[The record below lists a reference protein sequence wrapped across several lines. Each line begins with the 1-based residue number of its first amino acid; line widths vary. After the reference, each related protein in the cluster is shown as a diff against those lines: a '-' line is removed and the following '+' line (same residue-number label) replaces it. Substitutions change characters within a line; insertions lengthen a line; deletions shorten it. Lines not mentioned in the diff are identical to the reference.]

1 MKHCDNF
8 VVNEKK
14 FLNSSFFKLKLKS
27 KKTLPEINP
36 GQFVEVQ
43 VNSDSK
49 VLLRRPISI
58 NDVDS
63 QTNEISLIIQTVGQ
77 GTKELAKINEGEK
90 INLVYPLG
98 NGFNIEGENPL
109 LVGGGVG
116 IAPLL
121 YLAKTFYAKGIKPKV
136 LLGFRSQ
143 EQMIDLK
150 EYEKYANVYI
160 STQDGSVGSKG
171 LVTENE
177 IFTQSYDT
185 IYTCGPTPM
194 MKAISDYSLKNN
206 IKCYASLENKMA
218 CGIGA
223 CLCCVQNTTEGHKCT
238 CTEGPV
244 FNVKDI
250 IW

>member
-8 VVNEKK
+8 VVSEKK

-36 GQFVEVQ
+36 GQFVDVQ

-77 GTKELAKINEGEK
+77 GTKELAKINEGEE

-121 YLAKTFYAKGIKPKV
+121 YLAKNFHAKGIKPKV

-150 EYEKYANVYI
+150 EYEKYADVYI

-244 FNVKDI
+244 FNVQDI

>member
-8 VVNEKK
+8 IVSEKK
-14 FLNSSFFKLKLKS
+14 FLNQSFYKLKLKAT
-27 KKTLPEINP
+27 KPLPEIKA

-43 VNSDSK
+43 VNSNSK

-58 NDVDS
+58 NDVDYT
-63 QTNEISLIIQTVGQ
+63 TNEVSLIIQTVGQ
-77 GTKELAKINEGEK
+77 GTKELAKISEGEELSL
-90 INLVYPLG
+90 IYPLG
-98 NGFNIEGENPL
+98 NGFKLEGKNPL
-109 LVGGGVG
+109 LIGGGVG

-121 YLAKTFYAKGIKPKV
+121 YLAKQFYAKGIKPDV
-136 LLGFRSQ
+136 LLGFRSK
-143 EQMIDLK
+143 EQMIALD
-150 EYEKYANVYI
+150 EFEKYSNLYI

>member
-8 VVNEKK
+8 VVSEKK

-27 KKTLPEINP
+27 KKILPEINP

-77 GTKELAKINEGEK
+77 GTKELAKINEGEE

-121 YLAKTFYAKGIKPKV
+121 YLAKNFHAKGIKPKV

-150 EYEKYANVYI
+150 EYEKYADVYI

-177 IFTQSYDT
+177 IFTQSYDI

>member
-8 VVNEKK
+8 VVSEKK
-14 FLNSSFFKLKLKS
+14 FLNSTFFKLKLKA
-27 KKTLPEINP
+27 KENLPLIKA

-77 GTKELAKINEGEK
+77 GTKELAKINEGEE

-121 YLAKTFYAKGIKPKV
+121 YLAKNFHAKGIKPKV

-150 EYEKYANVYI
+150 EYEKYADVYI

-194 MKAISDYSLKNN
+194 MRAISDYSLKNN

>member
-8 VVNEKK
+8 VVSEKK

-77 GTKELAKINEGEK
+77 GTKELAKINEGEE

-121 YLAKTFYAKGIKPKV
+121 YLAKNFYVKGIKPKV

-150 EYEKYANVYI
+150 EYEKYADVYI

>member
-8 VVNEKK
+8 VVSEKK

-77 GTKELAKINEGEK
+77 GTKELAKINEGKE

-121 YLAKTFYAKGIKPKV
+121 YLAKNFHAKGIKPKV

-150 EYEKYANVYI
+150 EYEKYADVYI

>member
-8 VVNEKK
+8 VVSEKK

-27 KKTLPEINP
+27 KKTLPKIYP

-77 GTKELAKINEGEK
+77 GTKELAKINEGEE

-121 YLAKTFYAKGIKPKV
+121 YLAKNFHAKGIKPKV

-150 EYEKYANVYI
+150 EYEKYADVYI

>member
-8 VVNEKK
+8 VVSEKK

-77 GTKELAKINEGEK
+77 GTKELAKINEGEE

-121 YLAKTFYAKGIKPKV
+121 YLAKNFHAKGIKPKV

-150 EYEKYANVYI
+150 EYEKYADVYI

-244 FNVKDI
+244 FNVQDI

>member
-8 VVNEKK
+8 VVSEKK

-77 GTKELAKINEGEK
+77 GTKELAKINEGKE

-121 YLAKTFYAKGIKPKV
+121 YLAKNFHAKGIKPKV

-143 EQMIDLK
+143 EQMIDLE
-150 EYEKYANVYI
+150 EYEKYADVYI

>member
-8 VVNEKK
+8 LVSEKK
-14 FLNSSFFKLKLKS
+14 FLNTSFFKLKLKS
-27 KKTLPEINP
+27 KNTLPEINP
-36 GQFVEVQ
+36 GQFVEIQ

-58 NDVDS
+58 NDVDYT
-63 QTNEISLIIQTVGQ
+63 TNEVSLIIQTVGQ
-77 GTKELAKINEGEK
+77 GTKELAKISEGEEVSL
-90 INLVYPLG
+90 IYPLG
-98 NGFNIEGENPL
+98 NGFKLEGKNSL
-109 LVGGGVG
+109 LIGGGVG

-121 YLAKTFYAKGIKPKV
+121 YLAKQFYAKGIKPDV
-136 LLGFRSQ
+136 LLGFRSK
-143 EQMIDLK
+143 EQMIALD
-150 EYEKYANVYI
+150 EFEKYSNLYI
-160 STQDGSVGSKG
+160 STQDGSIGEKG
-171 LVTENE
+171 LVTENK
-177 IFTQSYDT
+177 IFSTSHDV

-194 MKAISDYSLKNN
+194 MKAIAEYALKNN

>member
-8 VVNEKK
+8 VVSEKK

-77 GTKELAKINEGEK
+77 GTKELAKINEGEE

-98 NGFNIEGENPL
+98 NRFNIEGENPL

-121 YLAKTFYAKGIKPKV
+121 YLAKNFHAKGIKPKV

-150 EYEKYANVYI
+150 EYEKYADVYI

>member
-8 VVNEKK
+8 LVSEKK
-14 FLNSSFFKLKLKS
+14 FLNTSFFKLKLKS
-27 KKTLPEINP
+27 KNTLPEINP

-58 NDVDS
+58 NDVDF
-63 QTNEISLIIQTVGQ
+63 QNNEISLIIQTVGQ
-77 GTKELAKINEGEK
+77 GTKELAKISEGEEVSL
-90 INLVYPLG
+90 IYPLG
-98 NGFNIEGENPL
+98 NGFKLEGKNPL
-109 LVGGGVG
+109 LIGGGVG

-121 YLAKTFYAKGIKPKV
+121 YLAKQFYAKGIKPNV
-136 LLGFRSQ
+136 LLGFRSKDQ
-143 EQMIDLK
+143 IIPLE
-150 EYEKYANVYI
+150 EFEKYSNLYI
-160 STQDGSVGSKG
+160 STQDGSIGEKG
-171 LVTENE
+171 LVTENK
-177 IFTQSYDT
+177 IFSASHDV

-194 MKAISDYSLKNN
+194 MKAIAEYALKNN
-206 IKCYASLENKMA
+206 TECYASLENKMA

-223 CLCCVQNTTEGHKCT
+223 CLCCVQNTTQGHKCT

>member
-8 VVNEKK
+8 VVSEKK

-77 GTKELAKINEGEK
+77 GTKELAKINEGKE

-121 YLAKTFYAKGIKPKV
+121 YLAKNFYAKGIKPKV

-150 EYEKYANVYI
+150 EYEKYADVYI

-206 IKCYASLENKMA
+206 IKCFASLENKMA

-223 CLCCVQNTTEGHKCT
+223 CLCCVQNTTQGHKCT

>member
-8 VVNEKK
+8 VVSEKK

-58 NDVDS
+58 NDVDF

-77 GTKELAKINEGEK
+77 GTKELAKINEGEE

-121 YLAKTFYAKGIKPKV
+121 YLAKNFHAKGIKPKV

-143 EQMIDLK
+143 EQMIDLE
-150 EYEKYANVYI
+150 EYEKYADVYI

>member
-8 VVNEKK
+8 VVSEKK

-77 GTKELAKINEGEK
+77 GTKELAKINEGEE

-121 YLAKTFYAKGIKPKV
+121 YLAKNFHAKGIKPKV

-150 EYEKYANVYI
+150 EYEKYADVYI

-177 IFTQSYDT
+177 IFSASHDV

>member
-1 MKHCDNF
+1 MALFAHKRA
-8 VVNEKK
+8 
-14 FLNSSFFKLKLKS
+14 FK
-27 KKTLPEINP
+27 
-36 GQFVEVQ
+36 
-43 VNSDSK
+43 
-49 VLLRRPISI
+49 
-58 NDVDS
+58 
-63 QTNEISLIIQTVGQ
+63 
-77 GTKELAKINEGEK
+77 
-90 INLVYPLG
+90 VY
-98 NGFNIEGENPL
+98 F
-109 LVGGGVG
+109 
-116 IAPLL
+116 
-121 YLAKTFYAKGIKPKV
+121 
-136 LLGFRSQ
+136 
-143 EQMIDLK
+143 LK
-150 EYEKYANVYI
+150 EYEKYADVYI

>member
-8 VVNEKK
+8 VVSEKK

-77 GTKELAKINEGEK
+77 GTKELAKINEGEE

-121 YLAKTFYAKGIKPKV
+121 YLAKNFHAKGIKPKV

-150 EYEKYANVYI
+150 EYEKYADVYI

-194 MKAISDYSLKNN
+194 MKTISDYSLKNN

>member
-8 VVNEKK
+8 VVSEKK

-58 NDVDS
+58 NDIDF

-77 GTKELAKINEGEK
+77 GTKELAKINEGKE

-121 YLAKTFYAKGIKPKV
+121 YLAKNFHAKGIKPKV

-150 EYEKYANVYI
+150 EYEKYADVYI

>member
-8 VVNEKK
+8 VVSEKK

-58 NDVDS
+58 NDVDF
-63 QTNEISLIIQTVGQ
+63 QTNEITLIIQTVGQ
-77 GTKELAKINEGEK
+77 GTKELAKINEGEE

-121 YLAKTFYAKGIKPKV
+121 YLAKNFHAKGIKPKV

-150 EYEKYANVYI
+150 EYEKYADVYI

>member
-8 VVNEKK
+8 VVSEKK

-58 NDVDS
+58 NDVDF

-77 GTKELAKINEGEK
+77 GTKELAKINEGEEM
-90 INLVYPLG
+90 NLVYPLG

-121 YLAKTFYAKGIKPKV
+121 YLAKNFHAKGIKPKV

-143 EQMIDLK
+143 EQMIDLE
-150 EYEKYANVYI
+150 EYEKYADVYI

>member
-8 VVNEKK
+8 VVSEKK

-77 GTKELAKINEGEK
+77 GTKELAKISEGEELSL
-90 INLVYPLG
+90 IYPLG
-98 NGFNIEGENPL
+98 NGFETKGENPL
-109 LVGGGVG
+109 LIGGGVG

-121 YLAKTFYAKGIKPKV
+121 YLSKQFYAKGIKPDV
-136 LLGFRSQ
+136 LLGFRSK
-143 EQMIDLK
+143 EQMIALD
-150 EYEKYANVYI
+150 EFEKYSNLYI
-160 STQDGSVGSKG
+160 STQDGSIGEKG
-171 LVTENE
+171 LVTENK
-177 IFTQSYDT
+177 IFSASHDV

>member
-8 VVNEKK
+8 VVSEKK

-77 GTKELAKINEGEK
+77 GTKELAKINEGEE

-121 YLAKTFYAKGIKPKV
+121 YLAKNFHAKGIKPKV

-143 EQMIDLK
+143 EQVIDLK
-150 EYEKYANVYI
+150 EYEKYADVYI

-244 FNVKDI
+244 FNVQDI

>member
-8 VVNEKK
+8 IVSEKK

-77 GTKELAKINEGEK
+77 GTKELAKINEGEE

-121 YLAKTFYAKGIKPKV
+121 YLAKNFHAKGIKPKV

>member
-8 VVNEKK
+8 IVSEKK

-77 GTKELAKINEGEK
+77 GTKELAKINEGEE

-121 YLAKTFYAKGIKPKV
+121 YLAKNFHAKGIKPKV

-150 EYEKYANVYI
+150 EYEKYADVYI

>member
-8 VVNEKK
+8 VVSEKK

-77 GTKELAKINEGEK
+77 GTKELAKINEGEE

-121 YLAKTFYAKGIKPKV
+121 YLAKNFHAKGIKPKV

-150 EYEKYANVYI
+150 EYEKYADVYI

>member
-8 VVNEKK
+8 VVSEKK

-77 GTKELAKINEGEK
+77 GTKELAKINEGEE

-98 NGFNIEGENPL
+98 NGFNIEGKNPL

-121 YLAKTFYAKGIKPKV
+121 YLAKNFHAKGIKPKV

-150 EYEKYANVYI
+150 EYEKYADVYI

>member
-8 VVNEKK
+8 VVSEKK

-77 GTKELAKINEGEK
+77 GTKELAKINEGEE

-121 YLAKTFYAKGIKPKV
+121 YLAKNFHAKGIKPKV

-150 EYEKYANVYI
+150 EYEKYADVYI

-223 CLCCVQNTTEGHKCT
+223 CLCCVQNTTQGHKCT

>member
-8 VVNEKK
+8 IVSEKK
-14 FLNSSFFKLKLKS
+14 FLNQSFYKLKLKAT
-27 KKTLPEINP
+27 KPLPEIKA

-58 NDVDS
+58 NDVDY
-63 QTNEISLIIQTVGQ
+63 QTNELSLIIQTVGQ
-77 GTKELAKINEGEK
+77 GTKELAKISESEEV
-90 INLVYPLG
+90 NLIYPLG
-98 NGFNIEGENPL
+98 NGFPLKGEKPIL
-109 LVGGGVG
+109 IGGGVG

-121 YLAKTFYAKGIKPKV
+121 YLAKKILEKGVKADV

-143 EQMIDLK
+143 EQMISLD
-150 EYEKYANVYI
+150 EFEKCANVYV
-160 STQDGSVGSKG
+160 STQDGSAGEKG
-171 LVTENE
+171 LVTEHS
-177 IFTQSYDT
+177 IFTQTHDV

-194 MKAISDYSLKNN
+194 MKAISENALKNN
-206 IKCYASLENKMA
+206 IECYASLENKMA

-244 FNVKDI
+244 FNAKDI

>member
-8 VVNEKK
+8 VVSEKK

-77 GTKELAKINEGEK
+77 GTKELAKINEGEE

-121 YLAKTFYAKGIKPKV
+121 YLAKNFHAKGIKPRV

-150 EYEKYANVYI
+150 EYEKYADVYI

>member
-8 VVNEKK
+8 VVSEKK

-58 NDVDS
+58 NGVDS

-77 GTKELAKINEGEK
+77 GTKELAKINEGEE

-121 YLAKTFYAKGIKPKV
+121 YLAKNFHAKGIKPKV

-150 EYEKYANVYI
+150 EYEKYADVYI

>member
-8 VVNEKK
+8 VVSEKK

-27 KKTLPEINP
+27 KKTLPEINS

-77 GTKELAKINEGEK
+77 GTKELAKINEGEE

-121 YLAKTFYAKGIKPKV
+121 YLAKNFHAKGIKPKV

-150 EYEKYANVYI
+150 EYEKYADVYI

>member
-8 VVNEKK
+8 VVSEKK

-77 GTKELAKINEGEK
+77 GTKELAKINEGEE

-121 YLAKTFYAKGIKPKV
+121 YLAKNFHTKGIKPKV

-150 EYEKYANVYI
+150 EYEKYADVYI

>member
-8 VVNEKK
+8 VVSEKK
-14 FLNSSFFKLKLKS
+14 FLNSTFFKLKLKA
-27 KKTLPEINP
+27 KENLPLIKA

-77 GTKELAKINEGEK
+77 GTKELAKINEGEE

-121 YLAKTFYAKGIKPKV
+121 YLAKNFHAKGIKPKV

-150 EYEKYANVYI
+150 EYEKYADVYI

>member
-8 VVNEKK
+8 VVSEKK

-58 NDVDS
+58 NDVDF
-63 QTNEISLIIQTVGQ
+63 QTNEITLIIQTVGQ
-77 GTKELAKINEGEK
+77 GTKELAKINEGKE

-121 YLAKTFYAKGIKPKV
+121 YLAKNFHAKGIKPKV

-150 EYEKYANVYI
+150 EYEKYAAVYI

>member
-8 VVNEKK
+8 LVSEKK
-14 FLNSSFFKLKLKS
+14 FLNTSFFKLKLKS
-27 KKTLPEINP
+27 KNTLPEINP
-36 GQFVEVQ
+36 GQFVEIQ

-58 NDVDS
+58 NDVDF
-63 QTNEISLIIQTVGQ
+63 QNNEISLIIQTVGQ
-77 GTKELAKINEGEK
+77 GTKELAKISEGEEVSL
-90 INLVYPLG
+90 IYPLG
-98 NGFNIEGENPL
+98 NGFKLEGESPI

-121 YLAKTFYAKGIKPKV
+121 YLAKQFQAKGIKPNV
-136 LLGFRSQ
+136 LLGFRSKDQ
-143 EQMIDLK
+143 IIPLE
-150 EYEKYANVYI
+150 EFEKYSNLYI
-160 STQDGSVGSKG
+160 STQDGSIGEKG
-171 LVTENE
+171 LVTENK
-177 IFTQSYDT
+177 IFSTSHDV

-194 MKAISDYSLKNN
+194 MKAIAEYALKNN

>member
-8 VVNEKK
+8 IVSEKQ
-14 FLNSSFFKLKLKS
+14 FLNTSFFKLKLKS
-27 KKTLPEINP
+27 AKNLPEIKP

-58 NDVDS
+58 NDVNFE
-63 QTNEISLIIQTVGQ
+63 TNEISLIIQTVGQ
-77 GTKELAKINEGEK
+77 GTKELAKISIGEQVSL
-90 INLVYPLG
+90 IYPLG
-98 NGFNIEGENPL
+98 NGFEVKGKSVL
-109 LVGGGVG
+109 LIGGGVG

-121 YLAKTFYAKGIKPKV
+121 YLAKQFNAKGIKADV

-143 EQMIDLK
+143 EQMIALD
-150 EYEKYANVYI
+150 EFEKCSNVYI
-160 STQDGSVGSKG
+160 STQDGSVGEKG
-171 LVTENE
+171 LVTEHS
-177 IFTQSYDT
+177 IFTQTHDV

-194 MKAISDYSLKNN
+194 MKAISENALKNN
-206 IKCYASLENKMA
+206 IECYASLENKMA

>member
-8 VVNEKK
+8 VVSEKK

-77 GTKELAKINEGEK
+77 GTKELAKINEGEE

-121 YLAKTFYAKGIKPKV
+121 YLAKNFHAKGIKPKV

-150 EYEKYANVYI
+150 EYEKYADVYI

-194 MKAISDYSLKNN
+194 MKAISENALKNN
-206 IKCYASLENKMA
+206 IECYASLENKMA